1 MYNQKDLTNPSELF
15 RARTR
20 AIRDRII
27 GLQIDYQA
35 AWDNEVKAFIR
46 QRLDVLVDDYI
57 ERMMVIQRGDGDG
70 GKVENN

>member
-70 GKVENN
+70 GEVENN